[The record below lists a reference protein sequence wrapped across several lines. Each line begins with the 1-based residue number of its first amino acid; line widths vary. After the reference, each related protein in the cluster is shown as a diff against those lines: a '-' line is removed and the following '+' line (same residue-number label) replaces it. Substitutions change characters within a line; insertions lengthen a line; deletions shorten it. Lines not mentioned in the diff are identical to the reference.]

1 MKLGLICFGRSKRG
15 IPAKAVFPSN
25 TGITVGCAKKKYL
38 YIIRKSIGKAQYGL
52 FSPKRIADGRN

>member
-1 MKLGLICFGRSKRG
+1 MHIRRSFSRSKRG
-15 IPAKAVFPSN
+15 MPAKAVFPSN
-25 TGITVGCAKKKYL
+25 TGITVGRAKKKYL